1 MNIEKFEGLIA
12 WQKARELT
20 KEVYKLT
27 RQEPFCRDLGFSNQI
42 QRSAVSVR
50 YNSCPEIV
58 PIENIT
64 SLIFQIR
71 GQRVM
76 LDRLAPLN
84 CSKNKPIGHS
94 TGGPGRALSG

>member
-1 MNIEKFEGLIA
+1 MDA
-12 WQKARELT
+12 
-20 KEVYKLT
+20 
-27 RQEPFCRDLGFSNQI
+27 
-42 QRSAVSVR
+42 
-50 YNSCPEIV
+50 IV

-64 SLIFQIR
+64 NLIYQIR

-94 TGGPGRALSG
+94 TGGLGRALSG